1 MILAFAVRAGL
12 ADSRVSPRREIVGEE
27 VDTLPHSMA
36 RRKSGPFSSGEKVR
50 MRVLQQSSDA
60 R

>member
-1 MILAFAVRAGL
+1 V
-12 ADSRVSPRREIVGEE
+12 
-27 VDTLPHSMA
+27 
-36 RRKSGPFSSGEKVR
+36 GEKVR